1 MKAQTTFSRNS
12 KWIEARSASKG
23 IERDPYLRCGL
34 QFQFGNWLFGLAI
47 LLLALTDA
55 HCPAVDL
62 SVATFQV
69 DVTPP
74 IGSPLCDG
82 LVPPVKGVDS
92 PLTARGVILK
102 ADKQAPVVLV
112 ALDWVGIGNEG
123 HDAWCEA
130 IAKACGTSSDRVC
143 VHALHQHDA
152 PGCDFL
158 ADRIAAEVGL
168 SGQEFNVEHARDSIR
183 RTAAAAGDASAKLQP
198 VTHVGH
204 GIGRVEKVASNRRIL
219 GPDGKVQTIRWS
231 ANKDPEVRA
240 LPEGLIDPD
249 VRLVSFWN
257 KDRPLA
263 VLSYYATHPQSYYYT
278 GLCSADFVGMGRDQ
292 AQAHEKT
299 GLHIHFNGAGGNVTA
314 GKYND
319 GSPENRPVLAARLAD
334 GMKAAWDN
342 TKKIDANDLS
352 FDWATRGVSLPLADW
367 YDEKERLAVVND
379 PKQPVTGRLAAI
391 RAVAW
396 ARRVQEGR
404 KINIARLRLGPIEIL
419 HMPGELFIEYQLA
432 AQKLKPESFVCM
444 AAYGDYGMG
453 YIGTSDSYSQGG
465 YETGVVSRVSP
476 RVESILMAAVQ
487 ELLE

>member
-1 MKAQTTFSRNS
+1 MRWQNMFI
-12 KWIEARSASKG
+12 WIGTRSPRRPSKG
-23 IERDPYLRCGL
+23 ITRGPFLRSGL
-34 QFQFGNWLFGLAI
+34 QSAVNAGLLI
-47 LLLALTDA
+47 LALLYLAFTTTPSA
-55 HCPAVDL
+55 AAEL
-62 SVATFQV
+62 SIATFKI
-69 DVTPP
+69 DITPP

-82 LVPPVKGVDS
+82 LVPPVAGVND
-92 PLTARGVILK
+92 PLSARGIILK
-102 ADKQAPVVLV
+102 ADAQAPVVLV

-123 HDAWCEA
+123 YDEWCDA

-158 ADRIAAEVGL
+158 AERIAAEVGL
-168 SGQEFNVEHARDSIR
+168 SGQEFNVGHARDSIR
-183 RTAAAAGDASAKLQP
+183 RAAAAAGEALAKLKP

-204 GIGRVEKVASNRRIL
+204 AKGRVEKVASNRRIL
-219 GPDGKVQTIRWS
+219 GPDGKVQYIRYS
-231 ANKDPEVRA
+231 AGAKEPIMAE

-257 KDRPLA
+257 EERPLA

-278 GLCSADFVGMGRDQ
+278 GKCSADFVGMGRDQ

-299 GLHIHFNGAGGNVTA
+299 DLHIHFNGAGGNVTA

-319 GSPENRPVLAARLAD
+319 GSPENRPVLAGRLAD
-334 GMKAAWDN
+334 GMKAAWES
-342 TKKIDANDLS
+342 TEKIDAKDVS
-352 FDWATRGVSLPLADW
+352 FDWATRGVSLPVADW
-367 YDEKERLAVVND
+367 YDEKDRLAVLND
-379 PKQPVTGRLAAI
+379 PQQPIPARLAAI

-396 ARRVQEGR
+396 ARRTQGGH

-419 HMPGELFIEYQLA
+419 HMPGELFVEYQLA

-453 YIGTSDSYSQGG
+453 YIGTSDAYAQGG
-465 YETGVVSRVSP
+465 YETGIVSRVSP
-476 RVESILMAAVQ
+476 RAEPILMGAVQ
-487 ELLE
+487 ELLK

>member
-1 MKAQTTFSRNS
+1 MKFQKAIAVAIVAVFFTTAPCF
-12 KWIEARSASKG
+12 A
-23 IERDPYLRCGL
+23 
-34 QFQFGNWLFGLAI
+34 
-47 LLLALTDA
+47 T
-55 HCPAVDL
+55 DL
-62 SVATFQV
+62 SVGTFNV
-69 DVTPP
+69 DITPP

-92 PLTARGVILK
+92 PLTARGILLK
-102 ADKQAPVVLV
+102 ADEQPPVVLV

-123 HDAWCEA
+123 HDAWCGA
-130 IAKACGTSSDRVC
+130 IAKACGTPNDRVC

-158 ADRIAAEVGL
+158 AESIAAEVGL

-183 RTAAAAGDASAKLQP
+183 RAAAAAGEALGKLQP
-198 VTHVGH
+198 VSEVGH

-219 GPDGKVQTIRWS
+219 GPDGKVQVIRWS

-257 KDRPLA
+257 NDRPIA

-278 GLCSADFVGMGRDQ
+278 GMCSVDFVGMGRDQ
-292 AQAHEKT
+292 AQAYET
-299 GLHIHFNGAGGNVTA
+299 ADLHVHFNGAGGNVTA

-319 GSPENRPVLAARLAD
+319 GSHENRPVLAGRLAD
-334 GMKAAWDN
+334 GMKAAWDST
-342 TKKIDANDLS
+342 TKTDVNELS
-352 FDWATRGVSLPLADW
+352 FDWATRGVSLPVADW

-379 PKQPVTGRLAAI
+379 SNQPVAARLAAI

-396 ARRVQEGR
+396 ARRTQGGH
-404 KINIARLRLGPIEIL
+404 KISIGRLRLGPIEIL

-432 AQKLKPESFVCM
+432 AQKLKPDSFVCM

-453 YIGTSDSYSQGG
+453 YIGTSDAYAQGG

-476 RVESILMAAVQ
+476 RVEPILMEAVQ
-487 ELLE
+487 ELLK